1 MPAKRTNPLLQ
12 QLQQVL
18 TAKFPKWIMETDTS
32 ITSRIIVW
40 GRYQN
45 SIMILKKR
53 MVKRYVR
60 FPLLTAMI

>member
-18 TAKFPKWIMETDTS
+18 TAKFPKWITETDTS